1 MEVDGDEVADVDAS
15 ALLPVSLI
23 TEYDSKELTWMSQR
37 SLEYPLY
44 VCVCCAYAE
53 QG

>member
-23 TEYDSKELTWMSQR
+23 SGYDPEGLTWMIR
-37 SLEYPLY
+37 RELEYPL
-44 VCVCCAYAE
+44 CWCMCCTDLK
-53 QG
+53 